1 LVTFAWQDFAVVG
14 AVLAAFLLLGFSA
27 KIRDNTAIQLIA
39 AGRKLTLPFFVA
51 TLVTTWYGG
60 ILGIGEAF
68 GWYGIG
74 TWLILG
80 LPYYVFGL
88 CFAFFM
94 ARRVRSE
101 EEISLPERI
110 ARVYGKPAAI
120 VAALLVALIAAPA
133 AHIFMLGTLVDLTT
147 QVGLELAV
155 IAGAVIG
162 SLFLYRGGL
171 LADARSNTI
180 SFVMM
185 YVSFV
190 LILVF
195 AIRAYG
201 APPEVLAQLPADK
214 QDLIPF
220 GDILHALSWF
230 FLGSWT
236 FVDPGFHQRVASA
249 IDAQTS
255 KRGVIVSVGCWVVFD
270 LLSISVAM
278 YAYHAMQN
286 PELGAALFPLF
297 GNEILPTGLKGV
309 FFAGMFGVITSAMV
323 GYTLVCGSTLGRD
336 IAMRLSNAPETRA
349 VLFTRCGIAGA
360 TLIGIVLALAIPS
373 VVFLWYDL
381 GAIAIPG
388 LFYPTLFAY
397 AIRKPLSPRAAL
409 ICLVAGSG
417 SVLLWYTL
425 LKLEALGANPPNIAP
440 IFVGMISAT
449 AALTVSAAVER
460 SKRQ

>member
-1 LVTFAWQDFAVVG
+1 MVTFAWQDFAVVG

-27 KIRDNTAIQLIA
+27 KLRDNTAIQMIA

-60 ILGIGEAF
+60 ILGVGEAF
-68 GWYGIG
+68 TWFGVG
-74 TWLILG
+74 TWVILG

-88 CFAFFM
+88 AFAFFM
-94 ARRVRSE
+94 AKRVRSE

-120 VAALLVALIAAPA
+120 LAALLIVLIAAPA
-133 AHIFMLGTLVDLTT
+133 AHVFMLGTLVDLTT
-147 QVGLELAV
+147 QVGLVPAIIV
-155 IAGAVIG
+155 GAIGG

-180 SFVMM
+180 AFVMM
-185 YVSFV
+185 YISFA

-195 AIRAYG
+195 AVREYG
-201 APPEVLAQLPADK
+201 PPGEIIAQLPAEMK
-214 QDLIPF
+214 SLVP
-220 GDILHALSWF
+220 GGYWYALSWF

-249 IDAQTS
+249 INAQTS
-255 KRGVIVSVGCWVVFD
+255 KLGVIVSVGCWVVFD

-278 YAYHAMQN
+278 YAFHAMQN
-286 PELGAALFPLF
+286 PQLGAALFPLF
-297 GNEILPTGLKGV
+297 GNEILPSGLKGV

-336 IAMRLSNAPETRA
+336 LAMRLLKAPEDRA
-349 VLFTRCGIAGA
+349 VLYTRFGIAAA
-360 TLIGIVLALAIPS
+360 TLIAIVLALVIPS
-373 VVFLWYDL
+373 VVYLWYDL

-397 AIRKPLSPRAAL
+397 AIRKPLAPHTAVAAL
-409 ICLVAGSG
+409 LAGSG
-417 SVLLWYTL
+417 SVVLWYTL
-425 LKLEALGANPPNIAP
+425 LKHTQLADHAPDIAP
-440 IFVGMISAT
+440 IFVGLIMAT
-449 AALTVSAAVER
+449 VAIAISAAVGRRKTE
-460 SKRQ
+460 